1 VRPRRKTAGGIL
13 RPVRNH
19 FLALAMLLASAPVAM
34 AVEQSSEPI
43 ASRTVVVPSSDLH
56 LKALLWT
63 PAGSGRFPGVLF
75 SHGRSD
81 DAVHTGGLE
90 FAEAAERLGP
100 VFVRHGYAFLYLFR
114 RGEGLSGDQGSFI
127 GDILQ
132 REEASKGEEARTH
145 LQFVLLTT
153 DHLDDVIAGLSFL
166 KSQPRVD
173 PNRIAVVGH
182 SFGGQLTLLAAERD
196 SSLRAAVAFA
206 AAAGSWEG
214 SYELR
219 ERLLTAV
226 RKTTVP
232 TMLLYAANDYSVVP
246 GQVLARL
253 AKLHL
258 LKIYPPVGQ
267 TSDDGHAAVYTAV
280 AQWEDDVFRFLDEY
294 VGAMGKA
301 SRGVKSNQ

>member
-1 VRPRRKTAGGIL
+1 MRK
-13 RPVRNH
+13 PH
-19 FLALAMLLASAPVAM
+19 FLVLAMLLASAPVAM

-43 ASRTVVVPSSDLH
+43 PSNTVVVPSSDLH

-63 PAGSGRFPGVLF
+63 PAGSGPFPGVLF

-100 VFVRHGYAFLYLFR
+100 VFVRHGYSFLYLFR

-127 GDILQ
+127 GDILL

-153 DHLDDVIAGLSFL
+153 DHLDDVIAGLSYL

-182 SFGGQLTLLAAERD
+182 SFGGQLSLLAAERD
-196 SSLRAAVAFA
+196 SSLRAAVAFS

-226 RKTTVP
+226 RRTTVP

-246 GQVLARL
+246 GQVLAGELARL
-253 AKLHL
+253 AKPHL

-267 TSDDGHAAVYTAV
+267 TSDDGHAAAYRAV
-280 AQWEDDVFRFLDEY
+280 AQWEEDVFSFLDEY
-294 VGAMGKA
+294 VGAMGRA